1 MADVSDLGPE
11 DSPALAPTERQQA
24 ADVWLSHKRE
34 EVSSRGHGCSRC
46 RKPQGHLGIE
56 ALTQTLI
63 GKQICSWNYRATL
76 PLHPEGIKP

>member
-63 GKQICSWNYRATL
+63 SKQICSWNYRATL